1 MYACALLF
9 MYRAGVSVA
18 LVYMTQQS
26 KLSTLNRTTTEIIDQ
41 YFDWN
46 QNKQVNICNKKNI
59 QCKLIYLKKKS
70 FTYNRVQYLVHHSIY
85 IGVYQQ

>member
-1 MYACALLF
+1 MSTRMIIGLLGMYACALLF

-26 KLSTLNRTTTEIIDQ
+26 KLSTLNRTTTTSTEIIDQ

-46 QNKQVNICNKKNI
+46 QNKQVNICNKK
-59 QCKLIYLKKKS
+59 K
-70 FTYNRVQYLVHHSIY
+70 HSM
-85 IGVYQQ
+85 